1 MKSLLLIA
9 HRSALITMSELSE
22 LYQQVIL
29 DHNKKP
35 RNFHKLEAANRTAEG
50 YNPLCGDQRTVYMQL
65 EDGVVKDVSFEG
77 SGCAISKAAASM
89 MTQSVKGKTKE
100 EALTLFN
107 EFHGM
112 VTGTL
117 DEEATPNHHLGRL
130 TIFAGVRDYPARV
143 KCASLSWHT
152 MHAAL
157 TGEGTVSTE

>member
-1 MKSLLLIA
+1 
-9 HRSALITMSELSE
+9 MSELSE

-50 YNPLCGDQRTVYMQL
+50 YNPLCGDQLTVYMQL

-100 EALTLFN
+100 EAETLFN
-107 EFHGM
+107 EFHQM
-112 VTGTL
+112 VTGAL
-117 DEEATPNHHLGRL
+117 DEEATPNHLGRL

-157 TGEGTVSTE
+157 TGEETVSTE